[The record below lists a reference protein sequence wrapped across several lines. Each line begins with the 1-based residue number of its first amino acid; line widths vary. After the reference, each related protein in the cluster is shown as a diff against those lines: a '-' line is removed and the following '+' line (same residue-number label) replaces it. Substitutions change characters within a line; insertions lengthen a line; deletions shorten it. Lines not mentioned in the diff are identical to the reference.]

1 MRFGVH
7 VSIAGGVDKAPD
19 RAIEIGCETM
29 QIFSRSPRSLRTR
42 DLDPEEAGSFMR
54 KIDSTGIFPVV
65 VHIPYLLNLA
75 SPKDDL
81 YALSVQALKE
91 DMARSRTLGA
101 RYLVIHPGSH
111 LGRGRQE
118 GIRRI
123 SEAINEALDSDEG
136 EDIPVILL
144 ETVAGSG
151 TEIGGTFE
159 ELQEIISKIHDDSRL
174 GICID
179 TCHLWAAGYDVA
191 TIQGLDDTLVHL
203 DRIIGM
209 DRVKVVHAND
219 SVFPRGSHKDRH
231 ADIGAGTIGDGGFRV
246 ILGNPRLKDLPFIL
260 ETPRENMEDDRR
272 NLAHMRKLAAEKV
285 S

>member
-81 YALSVQALKE
+81 YALSVRALKE

-111 LGRGRQE
+111 LGRGSQE

-272 NLAHMRKLAAEKV
+272 NLAHMRELAAEKV